1 MPGLLYLLTAIA
13 GICLFSTG
21 CTNLQQPSEPYQ
33 LPPPPEN
40 VHLAAKLQS
49 GDLRPPADKR
59 EFSTSAP
66 LTLPEARQLVK
77 QRSPALAAAWHAI
90 QVQSALQRQ
99 ARLPL
104 NPEISAE
111 LEEFAGSG
119 EFSGIDNASARVGLS
134 REILTGAKQKM
145 ALQAAEVEFA
155 SVLCSYRSLL
165 NELAIQVETRFYAVY
180 FLQEELKLKCERLE
194 LLEETGEIIR
204 KRVNAGERSSL
215 DLLKQQTEQT
225 DAVLSVKKTRR
236 QLLEAQAT
244 LASTWGE
251 LQPRSLPVTSEWQRI
266 PPLSIEILQNAM
278 KTSPAWQ
285 NSQIEISRAN
295 AALAVEQSRKYPNV
309 EVEGG
314 FQHSRENDNWALFVG
329 VSMPLPIF
337 DRNQGN
343 IAAAQ
348 AKLHQV
354 KAETDAL
361 DLELQHALRRA
372 WQHWQNAEAALNDL
386 EQECLPAAK
395 QYHDA
400 IFTAYQAGEA
410 DILELFD
417 SRHNWL
423 AKREELLELK
433 QECETNRLEMLALI
447 GLNDLNELT
456 RNKE

>member
-1 MPGLLYLLTAIA
+1 MSGFSYLLPAIA

-21 CTNLQQPSEPYQ
+21 CTNLQQPTEPYQ

-40 VHLAAKLQS
+40 VHLAAKLQP
-49 GDLRPPADKR
+49 GDIRTPADKK

-66 LTLPEARQLVK
+66 LTLTEARQLVK
-77 QRSPALAAAWHAI
+77 QHSPALAGAWHAI

-99 ARLPL
+99 AGLTL
-104 NPEISAE
+104 NPEFSAE

-119 EFSGIDNASARVGLS
+119 EFSGIDNASAKVGFS
-134 REILTGAKQKM
+134 QEILTGAKQKM
-145 ALQAAEVEFA
+145 TLQAAGVELA
-155 SVLCSYRSLL
+155 SSLCSYRSLL
-165 NELAIQVETRFYAVY
+165 NELALQVETRFYAVY

-194 LLEETGEIIR
+194 LLEETGGIIR
-204 KRVNAGERSSL
+204 KQVNAGERSPL
-215 DLLKQQTEQT
+215 DLLKQQAEQT
-225 DAVLSVKKTRR
+225 AAVLSVKKTRR

-251 LQPRSLPVTSEWQRI
+251 QPSGPLTVASEWQKI
-266 PPLSIEILQNAM
+266 PPLSIEILQNAL

-285 NSQIEISRAN
+285 NSQIEISRAD
-295 AALAVEQSRKYPNV
+295 AALAIEQSRTYPNV

-314 FQHSRENDNWALFVG
+314 FQHFRENDNWALFVG

-348 AKLHQV
+348 AKLQQV
-354 KAETDAL
+354 QAETAARN
-361 DLELQHALRRA
+361 LELQHALRSA
-372 WQHWQNAEAALNDL
+372 WQNWQNAEAALNDL

-433 QECETNRLEMLALI
+433 QECETNRLELMALL
-447 GLNDLNELT
+447 GLNDLNEL
-456 RNKE
+456 KDSK